1 MRFSSSVFAVASGLL
16 LGALTAPE
24 VFAQAEVDRAT
35 ARQLGEAGQQAL
47 DARDYKTAEDDFRRA
62 DKLVHA
68 PTLLLGLARALAGEG
83 KFVDAQETYK
93 RIVREGV
100 APGSPAVFQRAVEEA
115 AKEVAAVAPKIGGAT
130 ITVKTAGGEPPPA
143 NLQIT
148 WDGAPVNAATLGV
161 KRPADPGDHVVHAA
175 ADGYKPVD
183 LKVRI
188 PVGGSADA
196 ALTIEKDP
204 NAAATATPPNAA
216 GMPAAD
222 GSTPAGDG
230 REQPATAGRGP
241 GIWPWVAL
249 GVGAAGLITGGV
261 TGAMAM
267 SKQSDL
273 ASACSGH
280 TCPPDQKATLD
291 SYNTLGTIS
300 TVGFIVGGVGA
311 ATGVVLLLLKP
322 NFISAPA
329 RASAAGLQ
337 VEPVLGLG
345 TVGAAG
351 RF

>member
-1 MRFSSSVFAVASGLL
+1 MRFSSSVFTVASGLL
-16 LGALTAPE
+16 VGALTAPA

-47 DARDYKTAEDDFRRA
+47 DANNYKTAEDDFRRA

-100 APGSPAVFQRAVEEA
+100 APGSPAVFQRAIEAA
-115 AKEVAAVAPKIGGAT
+115 AKEVETVTPKIGGAT
-130 ITVKTAGGEPPPA
+130 ITVKTAGGEPTPA

-161 KRPADPGDHVVHAA
+161 KRPADPGEHVVHAA
-175 ADGYKPVD
+175 ADGYKPID
-183 LKVRI
+183 LKVRV
-188 PVGGSADA
+188 PVGGAADA

-204 NAAATATPPNAA
+204 NAAATAAPPNPA
-216 GMPAAD
+216 AAD
-222 GSTPAGDG
+222 GSAPAGDA
-230 REQPATAGRGP
+230 REQPATARGGP

-267 SKQSDL
+267 SKQSNL

-280 TCPPDQKATLD
+280 TCPPDQKSTLD
-291 SYNTLGTIS
+291 SYNTLGAIS

-329 RASAAGLQ
+329 PASATGLH

-351 RF
+351 TF